1 MERLNAGELVQCL
14 VEEESLLA
22 AVFYAVQ
29 SRCTRIQDSGVET
42 KGNPAF
48 LMQFLCFRS
57 PYFCKQFFLLHL
69 QREGKF
75 DNRHDIGDSRSIKR

>member
-29 SRCTRIQDSGVET
+29 SRCARDPGLWGGDQRDSCSSDAVSL
-42 KGNPAF
+42 F
-48 LMQFLCFRS
+48 
-57 PYFCKQFFLLHL
+57 
-69 QREGKF
+69 
-75 DNRHDIGDSRSIKR
+75 